1 MPNADPRTA
10 WLMKMLPLV
19 FGIALYGQPSAL
31 MLYWASSNLLMLAQQ
46 WWLAKRYA

>member
-1 MPNADPRTA
+1 MAA
-10 WLMKMLPLV
+10 AKMLPLV
-19 FGIALYGQPSAL
+19 FGIVLYGQPSAL